1 MSAVKMKCPRSVAF
15 DCVSEEEKVCLQK
28 WVEKMIR
35 NAVESYVYVCVID
48 VIRLP
53 S

>member
-1 MSAVKMKCPRSVAF
+1 
-15 DCVSEEEKVCLQK
+15 VCLKRKRYVYKK